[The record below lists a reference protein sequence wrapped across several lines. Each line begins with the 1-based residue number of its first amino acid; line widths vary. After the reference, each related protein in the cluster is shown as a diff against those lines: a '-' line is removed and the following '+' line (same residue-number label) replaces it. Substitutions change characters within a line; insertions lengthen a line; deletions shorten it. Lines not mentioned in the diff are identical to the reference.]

1 MVKDCL
7 WAMGLLTGKEE
18 EGTSSGEAGV
28 YLDEDIT
35 YVIYERY
42 NIIYRLYII

>member
-18 EGTSSGEAGV
+18 EGNLL
-28 YLDEDIT
+28 YLDQDIT
-35 YVIYERY
+35 YVVYERY